1 MWFEILI
8 LPAVFVLVVF
18 YRWGT
23 KNHDFFKKRN
33 IPYEKPA
40 FIFGGGAEIVFRKKS
55 VVQVQQE
62 IHNRHNGIAYG
73 AFDNRD
79 PILMLKDPQLIKQ
92 IMIKD
97 FDHFVNRRPFFEDTE
112 NLFGS
117 SIFLMENEKW
127 RDMRSTLS
135 PAFTG
140 SKMRQMFQLVLQ
152 ILDEAMKHLEEHS
165 KAATNT
171 AEGFELDVKDFTI
184 RLMNGVIAST
194 AFGLETNSFKD
205 EGNEFYEKAKK
216 AVNFTPGQQI
226 KAIFIT
232 LLPKVAK
239 IFRMEIFDKEFSQY
253 FKQLVMDTM
262 KYRQEKKIR
271 RADMIDLLMGA
282 KGMIPSDIP
291 KTKQHN
297 WSDVEIV
304 AQCFIFFFAALEPLS
319 TTMSFAVRELLE
331 YPDVQE
337 KLYEEIKSCN
347 EQLQGK
353 QVTYELLQKMPYM
366 EMVVS
371 EVLRKW
377 PVGLVVDRTCTQDFS
392 YESPETGER
401 IEIRKG
407 DFVRASMIAIHR
419 DAKNFE
425 NPDVLDPER
434 FSEENKSQIDPG
446 LYLPFGLGPR
456 NCIGNRFALLVFKA
470 FLYNLVLNYSLQPSS
485 QTVLPT
491 VMDKKTFQ
499 LRPVGGFW
507 TLLKSR
513 A

>member
-1 MWFEILI
+1 MWLEILI
-8 LPAVFVLVVF
+8 LPAVYFLVVF

-40 FIFGGGAEIVFRKKS
+40 FIFGGGAEMIFRRKS

-79 PILMLKDPQLIKQ
+79 PTLMLKDPQLIKQ
-92 IMIKD
+92 IMVKD
-97 FDHFVNRRPFFEDTE
+97 FDHFVNRRRFFSDTE
-112 NLFGS
+112 NLFSS
-117 SIFLMENEKW
+117 SILMMENEKW

-152 ILDEAMKHLEEHS
+152 TLDEAMKYLEERS
-165 KAATNT
+165 KEVANA
-171 AEGFELDVKDFTI
+171 AEGFELDVKDFTT

-194 AFGLETNSFKD
+194 AFGLEANSFKD
-205 EGNEFYEKAKK
+205 EGNEFYKRAKN
-216 AVNFTPGQQI
+216 AVSFTPAQQI
-226 KAIFIT
+226 RVIFAMI
-232 LLPKVAK
+232 LPKVAK
-239 IFRMEIFDKEFSQY
+239 FLGIKVFDEEFSKY
-253 FKQLVMDTM
+253 FMKLVLDTM
-262 KYRQEKKIR
+262 KYRQENKIQ
-271 RADMIDLLMGA
+271 RADMIDLLMEA
-282 KGMIPSDIP
+282 KGMIPGDTP
-291 KTKQHN
+291 KAKQHN

-304 AQCFIFFFAALEPLS
+304 AQCFVFFFAALEPVS

-331 YPDVQE
+331 YPNVQE
-337 KLYEEIKSCN
+337 KLYEEIKN
-347 EQLQGK
+347 YDEQLEGK
-353 QVTYELLQKMPYM
+353 HVTYELLQKMPYM
-366 EMVVS
+366 EMVIA

-377 PVGLVVDRTCTQDFS
+377 PVTLVVDRTCTKDFTF
-392 YESPETGER
+392 ESPETGER
-401 IEIRKG
+401 VEVLKG
-407 DFVRASMIAIHR
+407 DFVRASLIAIHR
-419 DAKNFE
+419 DGKIFE

-434 FSEENKSQIDPG
+434 FSEENKSQIDSG

-456 NCIGNRFALLVFKA
+456 NCIGNRFALLVLKA
-470 FLYNLVLNYSLQPSS
+470 FLYNLVLHYRLEPSS
-485 QTVLPT
+485 QTCLPT
-491 VMDKKTFQ
+491 VVDKKTFQ

-507 TLLKSR
+507 AQFIPR